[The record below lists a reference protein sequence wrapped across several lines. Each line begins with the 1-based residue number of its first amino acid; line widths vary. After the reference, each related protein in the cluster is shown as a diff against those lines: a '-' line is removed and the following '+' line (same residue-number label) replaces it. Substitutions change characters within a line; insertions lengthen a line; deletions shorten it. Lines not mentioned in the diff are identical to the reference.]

1 MLALPQS
8 NHATFVLLA
17 REDLR
22 QPLPMDYEDAV
33 IVLDL
38 TPNARPDHTE
48 EHTVEWCGVEWCG
61 VVLCGVVVVV
71 VVV

>member
-22 QPLPMDYEDAV
+22 QPLPMEYEDAV

-48 EHTVEWCGVEWCG
+48 
-61 VVLCGVVVVV
+61 
-71 VVV
+71 